1 MKTFINDKVFPAV
14 MEFVTSKPISAIKD
28 GMIATISLTV
38 IGAIFLLLANFP
50 YEPIKQLFITI
61 GLQQHMM
68 QVYRASFN
76 ILSFVAVFA
85 VAFQYAKHS
94 GKDGL
99 AAGILAEVVFF
110 TLIPHTQTVSGVAE
124 VSQEAVKLTAAN
136 VLPMSY
142 TGSKGMIAA
151 LIIGVIV
158 GMVYDFFLTKG
169 YTIKMPEGVPPNIS
183 NSFSA
188 LAPGAVLFTM
198 AMLVNTFFI
207 NVLGVT
213 AVDWIYTTI
222 QTPLSG
228 LSGSL
233 GGVIVIYTLV
243 SLLWWFGV
251 HGSSLV
257 NGVVSGIAAANLLT
271 NQAILDAGNTLTAA
285 NGAIIWTTQFDG
297 LLIKMTGSGITIGIV
312 IAMLF
317 AKSKQFKTLGKLALP
332 SAIFNINEPI
342 IFGTPIVLNPF
353 MLLPFIFVPVAT
365 AVASYFAIATGL
377 VPYFAGVN
385 VPWTTPPI
393 ISGFLTGGWRMALLQ
408 VAIIVWSCVGYYPFI
423 KKMDADNLKLEQEAE
438 QAHN

>member
-28 GMIATISLTV
+28 GMIATMSLTI
-38 IGAIFLLLANFP
+38 IGSIFLLLANFP
-50 YEPIKQLFITI
+50 YEPVKQFFITV
-61 GLQQHMM
+61 GVQGHML

-76 ILSFVAVFA
+76 ILAVVAVFSI
-85 VAFQYAKHS
+85 AFQYAKHS

-99 AAGILAEVVFF
+99 GAGVLATVVFF
-110 TLIPHTQTVSGVAE
+110 TLIPHNQVVNGVAT
-124 VSQEAVKLTAAN
+124 VSQEAVSLTAAN
-136 VLPMSY
+136 VLPMAY

-158 GMVYDFFLTKG
+158 GAVYDFFLTKG
-169 YTIKMPEGVPPNIS
+169 FTIKMPEGVPPNIA

-271 NQAILDAGNTLTAA
+271 NQAI
-285 NGAIIWTTQFDG
+285 
-297 LLIKMTGSGITIGIV
+297 
-312 IAMLF
+312 
-317 AKSKQFKTLGKLALP
+317 
-332 SAIFNINEPI
+332 
-342 IFGTPIVLNPF
+342 
-353 MLLPFIFVPVAT
+353 
-365 AVASYFAIATGL
+365 
-377 VPYFAGVN
+377 
-385 VPWTTPPI
+385 
-393 ISGFLTGGWRMALLQ
+393 
-408 VAIIVWSCVGYYPFI
+408 
-423 KKMDADNLKLEQEAE
+423 
-438 QAHN
+438 